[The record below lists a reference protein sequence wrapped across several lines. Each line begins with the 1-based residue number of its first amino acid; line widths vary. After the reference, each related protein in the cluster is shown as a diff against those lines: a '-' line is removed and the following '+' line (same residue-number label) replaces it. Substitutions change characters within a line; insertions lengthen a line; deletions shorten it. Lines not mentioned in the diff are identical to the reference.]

1 MVFWFQ
7 IIAEA
12 ATHVAVSRHGAGK
25 GVETSMF
32 THAWFR
38 RVFRL
43 PSVVAVV
50 SVYSHDD
57 VVAVPQAEAQL
68 RRTFGA
74 VLAKTGSGFAFG
86 SPCSVGDIL
95 FLEEVT
101 ARGGEIWLVL
111 PVNQDVL
118 EAHLRERFTKL
129 AHAAMLTPSAGEGRS
144 RTQSWRNASSAGHGA
159 GMRAWAGDLDEPLQ
173 PTAGGLAGRGAGV
186 ADPRGQSPH
195 SFGNARTRAHS
206 RSSLT
211 TDLDSPTFVSDTVEL
226 WIGRL
231 RALLACATKVDVSNS
246 MSPEFSS
253 ANMHY
258 CGMVLYGLAVMKAEK
273 LGVPLERVLL
283 KVCWLPTRLLWPV
296 GLLTRVVGADMVQ
309 QVEPN
314 GLVGGAATRTDRSYS
329 HDSRASPNS
338 RTSTREE
345 SKQAAA
351 RQDLARRPLAVD
363 TSPPKSGGD
372 VFALSE
378 SKQGA
383 LHWLASAACLTAH
396 RVRCNAS
403 SSGSSRIADPYPAN
417 GQPPPSPHSWKP
429 AGVHSRRSGGN
440 PQVPPHT
447 RRCVGV
453 RHTTSSVRQGTT
465 VLRNARRRSGDAR
478 SATTRRRGA
487 CWSHLSEACRVAS
500 HKPKLVRDS
509 DNRGAVGRPRT
520 PVPGVVCP
528 SDTCEGRL
536 RKGEQLSQRA
546 VSILVPGVAA

>member
-1 MVFWFQ
+1 MKGRAILTAEKSRQPGQRTLETRRIRYAPLLLSSMRASSTHGCWFQ

-195 SFGNARTRAHS
+195 SFGNARARAHS

-231 RALLACATKVDVSNS
+231 RALVACATKVDVSNS

-283 KVCWLPTRLLWPV
+283 KVCLPPALAMAGWVAHPRCWCRYGATGGAQWAGGWRGYTHGPQ
-296 GLLTRVVGADMVQ
+296 LLTRLPRVAQLAHLCARGIEASRC
-309 QVEPN
+309 PTRPCAP
-314 GLVGGAATRTDRSYS
+314 AAGCG
-329 HDSRASPNS
+329 HK
-338 RTSTREE
+338 STEIRG
-345 SKQAAA
+345 
-351 RQDLARRPLAVD
+351 R
-363 TSPPKSGGD
+363 
-372 VFALSE
+372 
-378 SKQGA
+378 
-383 LHWLASAACLTAH
+383 
-396 RVRCNAS
+396 RVR
-403 SSGSSRIADPYPAN
+403 
-417 GQPPPSPHSWKP
+417 
-429 AGVHSRRSGGN
+429 
-440 PQVPPHT
+440 
-447 RRCVGV
+447 
-453 RHTTSSVRQGTT
+453 SV
-465 VLRNARRRSGDAR
+465 
-478 SATTRRRGA
+478 
-487 CWSHLSEACRVAS
+487 
-500 HKPKLVRDS
+500 
-509 DNRGAVGRPRT
+509 
-520 PVPGVVCP
+520 
-528 SDTCEGRL
+528 
-536 RKGEQLSQRA
+536 
-546 VSILVPGVAA
+546 